1 MLRRGL
7 SLVRK
12 RFRCTFG
19 LAVTVSVLALQ
30 FHVSRSEAEPC
41 WMIGCAGRVGYV
53 FMPDNTYQLAGKAHY
68 KMDGQE
74 CIPPPAADPFG
85 EDVLPDV
92 NSVQTIVID
101 NTPLIEAAEIS
112 SHLGSFPPV
121 SIIRDS
127 SSGKCQ
133 AVRKFPRDVQGDPM
147 KAGAKVKVLGYQTF
161 VSQRSETGSAGAVT
175 RHGQLLFALVL
186 VQTDTR

>member
-1 MLRRGL
+1 M
-7 SLVRK
+7 
-12 RFRCTFG
+12 
-19 LAVTVSVLALQ
+19 TVSVLVLQ

-41 WMIGCAGRVGYV
+41 WMIGCVGRVGYV
-53 FMPDNTYQLAGKAHY
+53 FMPDDMYRLAGKTHY
-68 KMDGQE
+68 YMDGQE
-74 CIPPPAADPFG
+74 CTPPPHADPFG
-85 EDVLPDV
+85 ENVLPDV
-92 NSVQTIVID
+92 NSVQTIVLD
-101 NTPLIEAAEIS
+101 NAPLIEADEIN
-112 SHLGSFPPV
+112 SHLGSFTPV
-121 SIIRDS
+121 SIVRDS

-133 AVRKFPRDVQGDPM
+133 AVRKSPRDVQGDPM